1 MQCGHRA
8 LALVLRAHLLGR
20 RGRLRNVAKLLC
32 FPREQKKMPAQVNTF
47 LGPRS
52 QERVCVPGVLC
63 GTQGDRVEVARTT
76 RDLAVAVVTDDL
88 TAFGCEPG

>member
-32 FPREQKKMPAQVNTF
+32 FPREQKKCQLKLTHFWVLALRKEF
-47 LGPRS
+47 
-52 QERVCVPGVLC
+52 VCVVWHA
-63 GTQGDRVEVARTT
+63 GDRVEVAGTT

-88 TAFGCEPG
+88 TAFGCELG